1 MRRNKAASLVAAGA
15 TAAGTPKRRDAMRWE
30 RGLAVTLLLALGT
43 VDANAQN

>member
-1 MRRNKAASLVAAGA
+1 
-15 TAAGTPKRRDAMRWE
+15 MRWE